1 MAVIHKPDKLTF
13 TTALNNAELLRETGN
28 DHHHIGHA
36 LLYLE
41 ERSRLL
47 ETIARTAE
55 TYIRFGED
63 AQLHTNLVKALEA
76 LEKYELEAETDE
88 APGFGLD
95 QG

>member
-1 MAVIHKPDKLTF
+1 MAVIPKPDNPTF

-47 ETIARTAE
+47 GAIAIAAE
-55 TYIRFGED
+55 AYIRFGD
-63 AQLHTNLVKALEA
+63 DKQLKTNLVKALQA
-76 LEKYELEAETDE
+76 LENYQHEIELQEPAVLN
-88 APGFGLD
+88 LD
-95 QG
+95 QA

>member
-1 MAVIHKPDKLTF
+1 MAVIPKPDNPTF
-13 TTALNNAELLRETGN
+13 TTALNNAELLCETGN

-47 ETIARTAE
+47 GAIAIAAE
-55 TYIRFGED
+55 AYIRFGED
-63 AQLHTNLVKALEA
+63 TLLQTNLVTALKALENY
-76 LEKYELEAETDE
+76 EHEIELEVPPT
-88 APGFGLD
+88 FNLD